1 MKKLYIL
8 IWCLLI
14 AFHLSA
20 QSSKKRKSPAAYNKQ
35 NKENEQFLEKQFW
48 LGLKVGG
55 NLASVPVEATYD
67 IYSPIDGVEQSP
79 KKYDSYKGISGQ
91 IGLEVSFYFKSFS
104 ISFQPTYQQSKFS
117 YSKDYTWGAQPA
129 EGEQPG
135 DLLEMTYQHDHKV
148 DHLLLPL
155 LVKYELTG
163 NKLRPYVEAGLYQGI
178 LLNADKSVTISG
190 TDYASGGINEFEKE
204 PIEVGATDLFAKYH
218 WGLVGGAG
226 VYYNLGNVRLNLD
239 IQYRHALS
247 TITSNENRYSNEM
260 LVSAGDVMDDL
271 RLNTISFSIGC
282 LFPMRFLESGFK
294 SLDRK

>member
-1 MKKLYIL
+1 MKKQYLL

-14 AFHLSA
+14 AFHVSA
-20 QSSKKRKSPAAYNKQ
+20 QSKKRKSTAYNKQ

-48 LGLKVGG
+48 LGLKLGG
-55 NLASVPVEATYD
+55 NLSSVPVEASYE
-67 IYSPIDGVEQSP
+67 IFSPVDGVEQSP
-79 KKYDSYKGISGQ
+79 KKYDSYKGVSGQ

-104 ISFQPTYQQSKFS
+104 LSFQPTYQQTKFS
-117 YSKDYTWGAQPA
+117 YSKDYLWAGNESET
-129 EGEQPG
+129 
-135 DLLEMTYQHDHKV
+135 LEMTYEHDHKV
-148 DHLLLPL
+148 GHVLLPL
-155 LVKYELTG
+155 ILKYELTG
-163 NKLRPYVEAGLYQGI
+163 NKLRPYIQGGVYQAI

-190 TDYASGGINEFEKE
+190 TDYASGGVNEFQKE
-204 PIEVGATDLFAKYH
+204 PIEVNATDLFAKYH

-239 IQYRHALS
+239 VQYRSALS
-247 TITSNENRYSNEM
+247 TITSNENRYSNDM

-271 RLNTISFSIGC
+271 RLNTIAVSIGC